1 MGVTLR
7 VSVLPTPPRTI
18 SMYRPLLYAAGLLL
32 IGLLA
37 VPAPPTYAQST
48 DTQITGTVTDDAGEL
63 LPGATVTVRN
73 ESTGFET
80 GTATNTDGRFTLRQ
94 LPLGGPYVLTASFV
108 GFEPEQVTG
117 IELNLGDRRSFD
129 LRLSESARELDE
141 VVVSADNLRSRYERL
156 GSTTAISQRDMRSLP
171 TQDRNFTNLMALSP
185 QSGRGLNFAGQRNI
199 ATNFTI
205 DGMNARGNRT
215 GGEQGRGPFSISME
229 ALREFEVHTHNY
241 DVTIGRQAGGG
252 INAAT
257 RSGTNQ
263 WQAGGFSY
271 LRHNALTA
279 GTDFRGRSIDD
290 QFSNVQWGFTAS
302 GPIAKDRAHFFV
314 AFDRQDAQRPIDVI
328 DLNSPDDEI
337 ANNLSRDNMAR
348 LIQIGQ
354 EQYGLGSSDQV
365 GTFTQDGVQNSAFAR
380 LDWQLNPNHRL
391 TLVNNLTHFTSNLV
405 SGGDRLAILESRPNR
420 YSMVNTTRLALR
432 SQLADNLL
440 NVAQIQVN
448 YSDDE
453 ARQDIGRVP
462 RIFVGVESELPDGST
477 GRRDIQMGGHRWS
490 PNYSNER
497 NVQFTNTA
505 YLAQG
510 NTTYTFGADILA
522 SYHDVWISS
531 EQFGL
536 FEFNSLEDF
545 ENMNPFRYS
554 RLTPLQDEVPGQQF
568 WAMDAGIFG
577 QVEFQP
583 HDDVD
588 LMLGL
593 RYDIH
598 ALLNEPDRN
607 DLVADRFGFDTSN
620 QPLDLT
626 NLQPRT
632 QLTWNVGGA
641 DRDIVRFGAGGF
653 SSFNNYYAYITN
665 FLYSGNELGSVVLT
679 GDDVPTPDFD
689 AYRADASNIPGIPAG
704 FDQPPSLIA
713 FAGDEA
719 RTPYTFKGNLS
730 YHRFLTDNFRLGAN
744 LTGAYTF
751 NNYHYFDRNLQ
762 QFFSVDPDNRPVF
775 VPAESIDENGNTT
788 YTAGRQHEEFEQ
800 VLEMV
805 SEGKSRQY
813 GVTVEGDYAFS
824 RGGQL
829 SASYTWNRTE
839 ENTPYN
845 GNNAISALSTRVQGD
860 PRELEWAPASNDFRH
875 KVVLRGSL
883 PEVFGFQLSG
893 SYVGISGA
901 PINVVVNRDI
911 MGTSTSG
918 DELAFIFDPDDPA
931 TPANVAEGMRTVLA
945 NADDNFATYL
955 RDNLGS
961 RAERNALN
969 NPFSGQ
975 LNLRLSREFPLPTGQ
990 RVDVMFDI
998 FNVMNIFNNE
1008 WGATSRFSTNQTLL
1022 NVTGFDQDT
1031 QQYEYRVNENFGQ
1044 VNRSGTPYQIQLGAR
1059 LRF

>member
-1 MGVTLR
+1 MAS
-7 VSVLPTPPRTI
+7 VSVLQPLPTN
-18 SMYRPLLYAAGLLL
+18 
-32 IGLLA
+32 
-37 VPAPPTYAQST
+37 AQST
-48 DTQITGTVTDDAGEL
+48 DAQVTGTVTDEDGEEL
-63 LPGATVTVRN
+63 AGATITVRN

-80 GTATNTDGRFTLRQ
+80 GTASNADGRFTLRQ

-117 IELNLGDRRSFD
+117 IQLNLGDRRSFD
-129 LRLSESARELDE
+129 LTLSESAREMDE
-141 VVVSADNLRSRYERL
+141 VVVSADNLRARYERL
-156 GSTTAISQRDMRSLP
+156 GSTTSISQRDMRTLP
-171 TQDRNFTNLMALSP
+171 TEDRNFTNLMKLSP
-185 QSGRGLNFAGQRNI
+185 LSGRGLNFAGQRSI

-205 DGMNARGNRT
+205 DGMNARGMRT

-229 ALREFEVHTHNY
+229 ALREFETHTHNY

-257 RSGTNQ
+257 RSGTNE
-263 WQAGGFSY
+263 WQAGAFSY
-271 LRHNALTA
+271 LRHDALTS

-290 QFSNVQWGFTAS
+290 QFSNVQWGFTAG
-302 GPIAKDRAHFFV
+302 GPIVKDRAHFFV
-314 AFDRQDAQRPIDVI
+314 SFDRQDAQRPIDVI
-328 DLNSPDDEI
+328 NLSSPDDEI
-337 ANNLSRDNMAR
+337 SENISEDSIQRLVEIGREKYGLSGND
-348 LIQIGQ
+348 QIG
-354 EQYGLGSSDQV
+354 S
-365 GTFTQDGVQNSAFAR
+365 FTQDGVQNSALAR
-380 LDWQLNPNHRL
+380 IDWQVNSNHSL
-391 TLVNNLTHFTSNLV
+391 TFVNNLTHFTSDYV
-405 SGGDRLAILESRPNR
+405 SGGDRLAIRESRPNR
-420 YSMVNTTRLALR
+420 YSLVNTTRLALR
-432 SQLADNLL
+432 STVSDNLL
-440 NVAQIQVN
+440 NVAQLQFN

-453 ARQDIGRVP
+453 ARQDNGQVP
-462 RIFVGVESELPDGST
+462 RIFIEVESELPDGST

-505 YLAQG
+505 YLSSG
-510 NTTYTFGADILA
+510 NTTYTFGTDILA

-531 EQFGL
+531 ETFGL

-545 ENMNPFRYS
+545 ENRDPFRYS
-554 RLTPLQDEVPGQQF
+554 RLAPLQDGVPAQQF
-568 WAMDAGIFG
+568 WAMDAGLFG

-583 HDDVD
+583 RRNVD
-588 LMLGL
+588 LTLGL

-607 DLVADRFGFDTSN
+607 ELVADRFGFDTSN

-626 NLQPRT
+626 NIQPRM
-632 QLTWNVGGA
+632 QMTWNVKGA
-641 DRDIVRFGAGGF
+641 DRDIVRLGAGGF
-653 SSFNNYYAYITN
+653 SSFNNYYSYVTQ
-665 FLYSGNELGSVVLT
+665 FLYSGNELASVVLT
-679 GDDVPTPDFD
+679 GDDVPTPDFET
-689 AYRADASNIPGIPAG
+689 YRADADNVPGVPAG
-704 FDQPPSLIA
+704 FGQTPSLIA
-713 FAGDEA
+713 FAGEDSG
-719 RTPYTFKGNLS
+719 TPYTFKGNLS
-730 YHRFLTDNFRLGAN
+730 YHRFLTDNFRLGVN

-775 VPAESIDENGNTT
+775 VPAESIDEQGNTT
-788 YTAGRQHEEFEQ
+788 YTDGRKHEEFEQ

-813 GVTVEGDYAFS
+813 GATLEGDYAFS
-824 RGGQL
+824 AGGQL

-845 GNNAISALSTRVQGD
+845 GNNALSALNTRVQGD
-860 PRELEWAPASNDFRH
+860 PRELEWAAASNDFRH
-875 KVVLRGSL
+875 KVVLHGSL
-883 PEVFGFQLSG
+883 PEIFGFTLSG

-911 MGTSTSG
+911 MGTSTNR
-918 DELAFIFDPDDPA
+918 DELAFIFDPDDPN
-931 TPANVAEGMRTVLA
+931 TPTNVAEGMRTVLA
-945 NADDNFATYL
+945 NADDHFADYL

-961 RAERNALN
+961 RAERNALT

-990 RVDVMFDI
+990 QVEVMFDI

-1008 WGATSRFSTNQTLL
+1008 WGATSRFSTSETLL

-1031 QQYEYRVNENFGQ
+1031 EQYEYSVNENFGS
-1044 VNRSGTPYQIQLGAR
+1044 VNRRGTPYQIQLGAR